1 MSRYL
6 RPQAPFN
13 RSLRAEYNGE
23 PIQVPQGLPPV
34 RILPSQPGA
43 LGPEQGKLIALP
55 GASFPPAGATPVDV
69 IGDGNIAAG
78 ASAVLITIPVP
89 DGQRFRV
96 AGIGFGADD
105 ETALGFLTW
114 NMRENG
120 DAQPGYNAVP
130 AGIGTIVQLADIFH
144 LSGSSVTFT
153 IVATSATAAVGT
165 YRFISRVRGW
175 FYADKEVGH

>member
-1 MSRYL
+1 M
-6 RPQAPFN
+6 
-13 RSLRAEYNGE
+13 RAEFNGP
-23 PIQVPQGLPPV
+23 PIQVPQGLPPI

-43 LGPEQGKLIALP
+43 LGPEQGQYVALP
-55 GASFPPAGATPVDV
+55 GANYPPAGATPVDV

-78 ASAVLITIPVP
+78 ASAVLITIQVP

-144 LSGSSVTFT
+144 LSGSSVVFT
-153 IVATSATAAVGT
+153 IVATSSSAAVVT
-165 YRFISRVRGW
+165 YRFICRVRGW
-175 FYADKEVGH
+175 FYATKEAGN